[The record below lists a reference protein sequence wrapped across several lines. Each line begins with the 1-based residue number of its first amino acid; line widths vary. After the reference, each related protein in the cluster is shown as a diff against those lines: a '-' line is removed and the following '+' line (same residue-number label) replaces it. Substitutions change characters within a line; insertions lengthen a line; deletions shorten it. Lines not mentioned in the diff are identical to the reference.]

1 MKKLIITSIL
11 TIGSIANAEPMRGF
25 DYLGMQH
32 PRWNCD
38 ASIEALPEGAAL
50 GTLHGSFGRGLD
62 CIEKAYASGKV
73 KLHRVHLENGTCV
86 NNNVCAKGE
95 NLHGYN
101 LRSLE
106 KAAINKSPKLITPM
120 IDSCTA
126 YKRLANRYGV
136 ELLCSPLLEH
146 QLSPKAFAAVA
157 EEIKKKISGIT
168 IVNSPRTPRIRVSR
182 DYIIEQH
189 GDDVKAPIVSLD
201 GKSFE
206 VSDFQGLLKKNADS
220 KIVFVWASSF
230 NGRQI
235 GGAFTPIARR
245 TNFPTPAKFKE
256 AAEAFTARSPVK
268 SVDISGCG
276 AGRFDGRKDETGG
289 LVLLSKNT
297 GGYKVVTP
305 KRCGQFKHVTLI
317 AKDGKKVRAR
327 FSGLANGDRAHYN
340 APRGHNKMPVAFIL
354 NRIRI
359 DLPTRCAKLDR
370 CE

>member
-11 TIGSIANAEPMRGF
+11 TVSSIAHAVPMRGF

-38 ASIEALPEGAAL
+38 ASIEALPQGAAL
-50 GTLHGSFGRGLD
+50 GTLHGSFGDRLD
-62 CIEKAYASGKV
+62 CIEKAYASTKV

-86 NNNVCAKGE
+86 NNNVCAKSE

-106 KAAINKSPKLITPM
+106 KAATNKSPKLLDPM
-120 IDSCTA
+120 IATCSA
-126 YKRLANRYGV
+126 YKRLADRYGV

-146 QLSPKAFAAVA
+146 QLSPRAFAAIA
-157 EEIKKKISGIT
+157 EEIKKNVSGIT
-168 IVNSPRTPRIRVSR
+168 IVNSPRTPRIRVSK
-182 DYIIEQH
+182 DYLLEQH
-189 GDDVKAPIVSLD
+189 GDNVKAPIVSLD
-201 GKSFE
+201 GKTFE
-206 VSDFQGLLKKNADS
+206 YSDFTGLLKKNADS
-220 KIVFVWASSF
+220 KIVFVWSQTF
-230 NGRQI
+230 NGREE
-235 GGAFTPIARR
+235 GPFVPIAKR
-245 TNFPTPAKFKE
+245 TNFPTPAKFRE
-256 AAEAFTARSPVK
+256 AAEAFTARLPIK
-268 SVDISGCG
+268 SVDVSGCG

-297 GGYKVVTP
+297 NGYKVVTP
-305 KRCGQFKHVTLI
+305 KKCGQFKHVTLI

-340 APRGHNKMPVAFIL
+340 APRGYNKMPTAFIL
-354 NRIRI
+354 NRVRI
-359 DLPTRCAKLDR
+359 ELPTRCAKLDR